1 MMESLRNAAKSLVAK
16 ILLGILVLSFA
27 VWGIQD
33 IFSGFQ
39 ASDLATVGERTLSS
53 EEFRDQLNQTMQRMT
68 QQTGQQVTLD
78 DARKFG
84 LPQQILDRM
93 IASASIDNLGEKLS
107 LYVSNNAVVQEVQA
121 NKIFQNAKGQFDP
134 QRFRTI
140 LQQNGLTEE
149 GYLASER
156 QGRLRAA
163 VVGVAANG
171 PSVPRTLLEAM
182 LRYRDETRDAR
193 YFTFSVSAADVPAPG
208 DAELKKQYESTPA
221 AYTAPEYRSIVVM
234 KVEPGDLAQKLEATD
249 AELREYYTARM
260 KDYFTPEKRTIIQV
274 SFPDAAKAEAA
285 KSRIDKGE
293 DILAIAKE
301 MGMKEAD
308 VTFKD
313 WTKDKFFDPAV
324 GEAAFSLAQGAVS
337 APVKGTLNIALLKA
351 VSVTPEKQASFEEV
365 KDKLRAAVQLQ
376 KARDEIQSVFD
387 SVEDARAQQ
396 TKFEDIAAKAG
407 IPVQVIPAIAQNGLD
422 PSGTDI
428 AIPNKQDV
436 LRAAFASDAGIENDA
451 MSYND
456 GYIWYEVRGVTPS
469 AVKPFG
475 QVKEAVRADYV
486 AAKLRALAADKAK
499 AMVEKAAGN
508 TKLDTLAAEN
518 NATIKTVTAIKRNQV
533 SESFDGVATMALFAA
548 PPGSLTWA
556 LEGDGKSA
564 RIIEAGKP
572 AVPAFTAV
580 STTAQEMADTVR
592 PGLSEDLASIYLKAV
607 REQTQVSI
615 NEDLWRQISSATPS
629 P

>member
-1 MMESLRNAAKSLVAK
+1 MMETLRNAAKSLVAK
-16 ILLGILVLSFA
+16 LLLGILVLSFA
-27 VWGIQD
+27 IWGIQD
-33 IFSGFQ
+33 IFRGFQ

-53 EEFRDQLNQTMQRMT
+53 EEFRVQLNQTMQRMT
-68 QQTGQQVTLD
+68 QQTGQQVTLE

-107 LYVSNNAVVQEVQA
+107 LYVSNNAVIQEVQA
-121 NKIFQNAKGQFDP
+121 NKVFQNAKGQFDP
-134 QRFRTI
+134 QRFRTV

-193 YFTFSVSAADVPAPG
+193 YFTFSVSAEDVPAPG
-208 DAELKKQYESTPA
+208 DGDLKKQYEATPA

-260 KDYFTPEKRTIIQV
+260 KDYFMPGMRTIIQV
-274 SFPDAAKAEAA
+274 SFPDMAKAEAA

-293 DILAIAKE
+293 DILTIAKE
-301 MGMKEAD
+301 IGMKEAD
-308 VTFKD
+308 ITFKD
-313 WTKDKFFDPAV
+313 WTKDKFLDPAI
-324 GEAAFSLAQGAVS
+324 GDAAFALAQGAVS

-351 VSVTPEKQASFEEV
+351 ISVTPEKQASFEEV
-365 KDKLRAAVQLQ
+365 KEKLRAAVQLQ

-422 PSGTDI
+422 PAGTDI
-428 AIPNKQDV
+428 AIPNKQEV
-436 LRAAFASDAGIENDA
+436 LRAVFASDAGIENDA
-451 MSYND
+451 MTYND

-469 AVKPFG
+469 AVKPFD

-486 AAKLRALAADKAK
+486 AAKMRTLASDKAK
-499 AMVEKAAGN
+499 AMVEKAAG
-508 TKLDTLAAEN
+508 TAKLETLAAEN
-518 NATIKTVTAIKRNQV
+518 NATIKTAMAIKRNQV
-533 SESFDGVATMALFAA
+533 SEAFDGVATMALFAA
-548 PPGSLTWA
+548 PAGSLTWA

-572 AVPAFTAV
+572 VIPAFTAV
-580 STTAQEMADTVR
+580 STAAQEMADTVR
-592 PGLSEDLASIYLKAV
+592 PGLSEDLGSIYVKAV
-607 REQTQVSI
+607 RGDTQVSI